1 VTFEADL
8 YAALSGA
15 AGLSALVGNR
25 IGPSHEQ
32 TPTAPY
38 VVYTPIFGES
48 FYTLSGASSMTR
60 VRLQVDCYA
69 DHPDT
74 SAAIAEAVIAAIPQS
89 GALHRASHS
98 NQDLGME
105 EDTRLFRR
113 MVEFSL
119 FHRSS

>member
-1 VTFEADL
+1 MTFESDL

-15 AGLSALVGNR
+15 AGLTALVGTR
-25 IGPSHEQ
+25 ISPSHEQ

-48 FYTLSGASSMTR
+48 FYTLAGASSMTR

-74 SAAIAEAVIAAIPQS
+74 SAAIAEAVISAIPQS

-98 NQDLGME
+98 NQGLGME

-113 MVEFSL
+113 LVEFSI